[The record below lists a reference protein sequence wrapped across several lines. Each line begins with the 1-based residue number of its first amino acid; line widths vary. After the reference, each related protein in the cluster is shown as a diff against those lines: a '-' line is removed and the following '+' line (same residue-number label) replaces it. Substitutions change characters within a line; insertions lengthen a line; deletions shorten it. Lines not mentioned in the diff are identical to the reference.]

1 MKNIKMI
8 VGLGN
13 SMKKFAK
20 TRHNAGHWY
29 VNNLAKFFNISL
41 KKKKEGE
48 IGTILINKLKIKLFK
63 PNSFMNL
70 SGRPIFYIASFFKI
84 TLNNILVVHDD
95 LDLIPGIVKLK
106 KGYGHNGHNGLKS
119 IINIFNQK
127 NNKNNYYFFR
137 IRIGIGRP
145 ASSETV
151 SNFVLSIPSCQEK
164 LLIYNSIKKNIQL
177 TYT

>member
-1 MKNIKMI
+1 MI

-13 SMKKFAK
+13 STKKFEK

-29 VNNLAKFFNISL
+29 INKLAQFFNISL

-48 IGTILINKLKIKLFK
+48 IGTIIINKLKIKLFK

-70 SGRPIFYIASFFKI
+70 SGKLIFYIASFYKI
-84 TLNNILVVHDD
+84 KLNNILVVHDD
-95 LDLIPGIVKLK
+95 LDLIPGIIKLK
-106 KGYGHNGHNGLKS
+106 KGYGHNGHNGIKS
-119 IINIFNQK
+119 IINNFNQE
-127 NNKNNYYFFR
+127 NNTEYWFFR

-145 ASSETV
+145 TNSITV
-151 SNFVLSIPSCQEK
+151 SDFVLSIPSYEER
-164 LLIYNSIKKNIQL
+164 LLINNSIKKNIKL

>member
-13 SMKKFAK
+13 STKKFEK

-29 VNNLAKFFNISL
+29 INNLAKFFNISL

-48 IGTILINKLKIKLFK
+48 IGTILINNLKIKLFK

-70 SGRPIFYIASFFKI
+70 SGIPIFYIASFYKI
-84 TLNNILVVHDD
+84 KLNNILVVHDE
-95 LDLIPGIVKLK
+95 LDLIPGIVQFK

-119 IINIFNQK
+119 IINNFNQK
-127 NNKNNYYFFR
+127 NTAQHYFFR

-145 ASSETV
+145 ASSTTI
-151 SNFVLSIPSCQEK
+151 SNFVLSIPSSQEK
-164 LLIYNSIKKNIQL
+164 LLINNSIKNNIKS